1 MCVWQAFELQVAT
14 SGAWKTITSSSSN
27 NLDVTKYLGPAVA
40 GSVLRI
46 RMTKVPQLLLNGARL
61 QIPFSLFFLCAA
73 TSNPG
78 YQ

>member
-14 SGAWKTITSSSSN
+14 SGAWKTIASSSSN
-27 NLDVTKYLGPAVA
+27 NLDVTKYLEPAVA

-46 RMTKVPQLLLNGARL
+46 KMTKVPKVAAQWRTIANSFLVV
-61 QIPFSLFFLCAA
+61 FLCAA